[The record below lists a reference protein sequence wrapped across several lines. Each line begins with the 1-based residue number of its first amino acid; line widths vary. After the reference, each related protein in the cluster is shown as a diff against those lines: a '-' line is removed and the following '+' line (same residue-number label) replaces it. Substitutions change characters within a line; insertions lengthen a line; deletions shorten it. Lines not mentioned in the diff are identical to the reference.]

1 MHGPWLPIYGSG
13 GILILTLLKKFRDKP
28 YLCFI
33 LIFVLCGFLEYTTS
47 YVMEMNTGLKWWD
60 YSGYFLNLD
69 GRICAEGLCV
79 FGIGGMAFI
88 YVLAPVFDN
97 MIAKIKPMM
106 LRVMCVFLLMLFGI
120 DMVYSHYV
128 PNVGEG
134 ITDYGED

>member
-1 MHGPWLPIYGSG
+1 MEEY
-13 GILILTLLKKFRDKP
+13 
-28 YLCFI
+28 
-33 LIFVLCGFLEYTTS
+33 VLRGFCI
-47 YVMEMNTGLKWWD
+47 W
-60 YSGYFLNLD
+60 YS
-69 GRICAEGLCV
+69 
-79 FGIGGMAFI
+79 GMAFI

-134 ITDYGED
+134 ITDYGDGLGLRFSLDC